1 MLNIQYK
8 NSTRTT
14 QKKERIKEVEE
25 VKEDITWNRLKRE
38 GETLYDYLIHNY
50 DKLFDGDNIKHCYI
64 RDGIY
69 CNIADTDEIYEKYG
83 QDIQLELLPWIQN
96 EFNENRIF
104 DKTLWKPFRD
114 SYTLYHMY
122 LGYRKL
128 FRYKHYIFQLSM
140 ESECSDF
147 DCKYCIDYID
157 NIEPVITPHFCLA
170 LYGWKEENSDMLQ
183 PYKMTIIPIDN
194 MMLDKHWQIK

>member
-1 MLNIQYK
+1 MITIQYK
-8 NSTRTT
+8 SPTRTT
-14 QKKERIKEVEE
+14 QKKEKIKEVKIKE

-69 CNIADTDEIYEKYG
+69 SHIANTDEIYEKYG

-140 ESECSDF
+140 ES
-147 DCKYCIDYID
+147 
-157 NIEPVITPHFCLA
+157 VITPHFCLA
-170 LYGWKEENSDMLQ
+170 LYGWKEDNSDMLQ
-183 PYKMTIIPIDN
+183 PYRDTIIPIDN
-194 MMLDKHWQIK
+194 IMSQEHWEID